1 METGT
6 EGEGRPAEGPDPKP
20 DPKSDP
26 GPGGR
31 PGRGLLAPFAV
42 RSFRFQWGSD
52 VTTSSGF
59 EMENLILGWYV
70 LVQTGSPFLLSVAAA
85 LQYGGTLLAPGL
97 GVVADRVSRRT
108 MLLCLRGMYA
118 AIAATAAGLGLAGW
132 LEPWHAFVIAGLGG
146 FLRPLDMMIRFSLLA
161 DTIPPRLLMNASGF
175 QRLTMDAPRIVG
187 ALAGAGIMA
196 AFGVGAAYAGVAAFY
211 LLATL
216 IGLGISPPPLGDRR
230 PEAASG
236 GAGASEASGPAG
248 PRGSAAARFAAEF
261 GRGVAYIRS
270 SGVIRYVLF
279 LAVLAN
285 LLAYPSILG
294 LLPVVAKVV
303 YGVDEN
309 GLAQLLAALAAG
321 ALLASTVAA
330 LARLRPPAAVMAGG
344 LAAWL
349 GLMAVFAFTESHTS
363 GMAVLFVI
371 GFAQSLA
378 MIAMGAVLLMV
389 TAPAYRG
396 RVMGVRMIAVYGMP
410 LGLLAGGAL
419 IEWVG
424 VRFQIAA
431 FAVAGLALLGLAV
444 AVTRGRW
451 LGAAATRAGGGS
463 PPLVPAPRRER

>member
-6 EGEGRPAEGPDPKP
+6 EGEGRPAGGPDPKP
-20 DPKSDP
+20 GPKSDP
-26 GPGGR
+26 GPGAR

-196 AFGVGAAYAGVAAFY
+196 AFGVGAAYAGVAACY

-216 IGLGISPPPLGDRR
+216 IGFGISPPPLGDRG

-236 GAGASEASGPAG
+236 AAGSAGPAG
-248 PRGSAAARFAAEF
+248 PHGSASARFAAEF
-261 GRGVAYIRS
+261 GRGLAYIRS

-349 GLMAVFAFTESHTS
+349 GLVAVFAFTESHTS

-396 RVMGVRMIAVYGMP
+396 RVMGVRMLAVYGMP

-424 VRFQIAA
+424 VRFQIAS

-444 AVTRGRW
+444 VVTRGRW
-451 LGAAATRAGGGS
+451 LGAAATRAGGG
-463 PPLVPAPRRER
+463 APRSLVTGRPA

>member
-6 EGEGRPAEGPDPKP
+6 GVEERPDGGPRPEPGSKP
-20 DPKSDP
+20 
-26 GPGGR
+26 GAR
-31 PGRGLLAPFAV
+31 PRRGLLAPFAV

-52 VTTSSGF
+52 VTASSGF

-108 MLLCLRGMYA
+108 MILSLRGTYA

-216 IGLGISPPPLGDRR
+216 IGLGISPPPLGGRGLDA
-230 PEAASG
+230 PAADP
-236 GAGASEASGPAG
+236 PAAA
-248 PRGSAAARFAAEF
+248 GSAAARFAAEF

-294 LLPVVAKVV
+294 LLPVIAKVV

-330 LARLRPPAAVMAGG
+330 LAKLRPPAAVMAAG

-349 GLMAVFAFTESHTS
+349 GLVAVLAFTESHAS

-378 MIAMGAVLLMV
+378 MIAMGAVLLTV

-396 RVMGVRMIAVYGMP
+396 RVMGVRMLAVYGMP

-431 FAVAGLALLGLAV
+431 FAVAGLVLLGLAV

-451 LGAAATRAGGGS
+451 LGAAATRAGVGA
-463 PPLVPAPRRER
+463 APRTPASRREQ

>member
-6 EGEGRPAEGPDPKP
+6 EVEGRPA
-20 DPKSDP
+20 
-26 GPGGR
+26 GG

-70 LVQTGSPFLLSVAAA
+70 LVQTGSPFLLAVVAA

-108 MLLCLRGMYA
+108 LLLSLRAAYA
-118 AIAATAAGLGLAGW
+118 LIAGTAAGLGLAGW

-146 FLRPLDMMIRFSLLA
+146 FLRPLDMMMRFSLVA

-196 AFGVGAAYAGVAAFY
+196 AFGVGSAYAAVAALY

-216 IGLGISPPPLGDRR
+216 VGFGISPPPLSR
-230 PEAASG
+230 PEL
-236 GAGASEASGPAG
+236 PAG
-248 PRGSAAARFAAEF
+248 TAAARFAGEF
-261 GRGVAYIRS
+261 GRGLAYIRA
-270 SGVIRYVLF
+270 SGMIRFMLF

-285 LLAYPSILG
+285 LVAYPSVMG
-294 LLPVVAKVV
+294 LLPAVARDL
-303 YGVDEN
+303 YGADEN
-309 GLAQLLAALAAG
+309 GLAQLIAALASG
-321 ALLASTVAA
+321 ALLASTVVAVV
-330 LARLRPPAAVMAGG
+330 RLRAPALVSGIG
-344 LAAWL
+344 LVGWL
-349 GLMAVFAFTESHTS
+349 GLLAVLAFTGTHAS
-363 GMAVLFVI
+363 GMAVLFLI

-378 MIAMGAVLLMV
+378 MISMGVALLMV
-389 TAPAYRG
+389 TSPAYRG
-396 RVMGVRMIAVYGMP
+396 RVMGARMLAVYGNAV
-410 LGLLAGGAL
+410 GLLVGGAL
-419 IEWVG
+419 IEWMGVG
-424 VRFQIAA
+424 FQMVA
-431 FAVAGLALLGLAV
+431 FAIAGLVLFGIAV

-451 LGAAATRAGGGS
+451 LGSAATAAPGGH
-463 PPLVPAPRRER
+463 AP

>member
-1 METGT
+1 M
-6 EGEGRPAEGPDPKP
+6 
-20 DPKSDP
+20 
-26 GPGGR
+26 
-31 PGRGLLAPFAV
+31 

-52 VTTSSGF
+52 VTASSGF

-108 MLLCLRGMYA
+108 MILSLRGMYA

-216 IGLGISPPPLGDRR
+216 IGLGISPPPLGGRGLDA
-230 PEAASG
+230 PAADP
-236 GAGASEASGPAG
+236 PAAA
-248 PRGSAAARFAAEF
+248 GSAAARFAAEF

-294 LLPVVAKVV
+294 LLPVIAKVV

-330 LARLRPPAAVMAGG
+330 LAKLRPPAAVMAAG

-349 GLMAVFAFTESHTS
+349 GLVAVLAFTESHAS

-378 MIAMGAVLLMV
+378 MIAMGVVLLTV

-396 RVMGVRMIAVYGMP
+396 RVMGVRMLAVYGMP

-431 FAVAGLALLGLAV
+431 FAVAGLVMLGLAV

-451 LGAAATRAGGGS
+451 LGAAATRAGAAA
-463 PPLVPAPRRER
+463 APRTRSLP